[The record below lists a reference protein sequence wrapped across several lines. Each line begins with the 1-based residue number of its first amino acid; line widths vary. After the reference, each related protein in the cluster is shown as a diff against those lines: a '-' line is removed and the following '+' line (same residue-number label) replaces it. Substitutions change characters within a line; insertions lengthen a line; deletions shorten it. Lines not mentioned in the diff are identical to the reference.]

1 MTTHKPLIGITL
13 DAEEPGGY
21 AKFPWYALR
30 ENYCSSIADAG
41 GLPFPLTHDLSLIDA
56 TLSLIDGLLITGGD
70 HDIDPAVYGDST
82 CHPTVKLKPK
92 RSSFEIAI
100 AQAALKK
107 NIPILGI
114 CGGHQVIN
122 VALGGTLI
130 QHIPDEVP
138 GSMEHTQPNPRNESW
153 HDITI
158 TKDSLLYKITE
169 TESLHVNS
177 GHHQAVKVPGKG
189 VVINAHA
196 PDGVI
201 EGFEVPQYRFCLG
214 VQWHPEFTITPQDA
228 AIFKAFVDATR
239 G

>member
-1 MTTHKPLIGITL
+1 MTTRNPLIGITL
-13 DAEEPGGY
+13 DAEEPGGWSQ
-21 AKFPWYALR
+21 FPWYALR

-41 GLPFPLTHDLSLIDA
+41 GIPFPLTHDMSLIDA

-82 CHPTVKLKPK
+82 RHPTVKLKPK

-130 QHIPDEVP
+130 QDIPHEVP
-138 GSMEHTQPNPRNESW
+138 GSLEHTQPNPRNEPW
-153 HDITI
+153 HDVTI
-158 TKDSLLYKITE
+158 VKDTLLYKITE
-169 TESLHVNS
+169 KEVFQVNS
-177 GHHQAVKVPGKG
+177 GHHQAVKTPGKG

-228 AIFKAFVDATR
+228 AIFKAFVDAAR